1 MKVSDIVR
9 SKGAEVVTLEPSA
22 TVADAVK
29 MLAELSFGAL
39 IVSADGTHVDGILS
53 ERDIVRSLNRE
64 GDTLTTVV
72 TEIMTPDVVSCAMT
86 DDIADLMLLM
96 TDRRIRHLP
105 VLADDEMVGLV
116 SIGDVVKARLSQL
129 EDERRHLEDYI
140 TTGR

>member
-29 MLAELSFGAL
+29 TLAELSFGAL
-39 IVSADGTHVDGILS
+39 VVSADGKHVDGILS
-53 ERDIVRSLNRE
+53 ERDIVRSLDRE
-64 GDTLTTVV
+64 GDTLTTIV
-72 TEIMTPDVVSCAMT
+72 TDLMTRDVVSCAMT
-86 DDIADLMLLM
+86 DDIADLMVLM

-105 VLADDEMVGLV
+105 VLTDGEMVGLV
-116 SIGDVVKARLSQL
+116 SIGDVVKARLAQL